1 MAGKSKILF
10 IGGTGYI
17 GKFIVEASAKAG
29 HDTFVLVTES
39 TLSNPTKAKL
49 IDTFK
54 SFGGDLYD
62 HVSLVK
68 AIKQVDV
75 VISTVGHSL
84 LAHQLNI
91 IAAINEAGNFKRFF
105 PSEFGN
111 DVDLLHTVEPAKTTF
126 NTKIQIR
133 RAVEAEGIPF
143 TYVVNFYCADYFLP
157 NLAQPGDVVGP
168 SAGPP
173 KDKVI
178 ILGDGQDFATY
189 TIKAVDDPKTLN
201 KILYI
206 KPPYNKITL
215 NELVSL
221 WEKKT
226 GKNLERIYVPGE
238 QVLNNIQEASFP
250 LNMALS
256 ISYPAFVK
264 GEQTN
269 FEIDPSF
276 GVEASEVYPDVKY
289 TPVDEILNQ
298 YV

>member
-17 GKFIVEASAKAG
+17 GKLIVEASAKAG

-39 TLSNPTKAKL
+39 TLSNPTKAKF

-54 SFGGDLYD
+54 SFGVTFLYGDLYD

-84 LAHQLNI
+84 LADQLNI
-91 IAAINEAGNFKRFF
+91 IAAIKEAGNVKRFF
-105 PSEFGN
+105 ASEFGN
-111 DVDLLHTVEPAKTTF
+111 DVDRVHTVEPAKTLF

-133 RAVEAEGIPF
+133 RAVEAEGIPI

-157 NLAQPGDVVGP
+157 NLAQPGHVVGP

-178 ILGDGQDFATY
+178 ILGDGNAKGKLNSDLVQNFHMNMHVSINFFCIYLRTAVFNKGQDFATY
-189 TIKAVDDPKTLN
+189 TIKAVDDLKTLN
-201 KILYI
+201 KILYS
-206 KPPYNKITL
+206 
-215 NELVSL
+215 SL
-221 WEKKT
+221 HT
-226 GKNLERIYVPGE
+226 I
-238 QVLNNIQEASFP
+238 
-250 LNMALS
+250 
-256 ISYPAFVK
+256 
-264 GEQTN
+264 
-269 FEIDPSF
+269 
-276 GVEASEVYPDVKY
+276 
-289 TPVDEILNQ
+289 
-298 YV
+298 